1 MFSKDIYVSRR
12 KKLKGLVE
20 EGVII
25 VMGNSESPM
34 SYKDNSYNFVQDST
48 FLYYFGLNSPDLIG
62 VIDIDNE
69 KEYIFGKEF
78 TIDDIV
84 WMGQQKTFKERSK
97 EVGIENF
104 LEDEEL
110 EKLLEKA
117 KINNQ
122 KIHFTNQYRIE
133 NTLKLSNLLGIK
145 LEDVNKE
152 FSEKLLAA
160 IIEMRN
166 LKSDYEI
173 IELEKATNITR
184 EMHLTAMRNVKPGM
198 KGYELVALLECAAKK
213 YNATTSFHTI
223 CTTNGQILHNH
234 FHENIFKEGDIV
246 LLDCGARL
254 DNGYCG
260 DMTTVF
266 PVSGEFSDIQ
276 KDFYSLLIEMFDK
289 AEECTKPGVTN
300 KYVHLEV
307 CKVLAKGMIQR
318 GIMKGNVEEIVES
331 GAHAL
336 FFPHGLGHM
345 IGLDVH
351 DMENFGEN
359 RVGYDD
365 KTKRE
370 TKFGLKSLRMGKEL
384 KPGYVLTIEPG
395 IYFIPELIE
404 RWEKEG
410 KFKEYISYEEVKKYL
425 NFGGMR
431 YEGDFLVT
439 ENGNRR
445 LGDKMPKYYYE
456 IEDILKNNN

>member
-1 MFSKDIYVSRR
+1 MFNRDIYISRR
-12 KKLKGLVE
+12 EKLKELVGSGL
-20 EGVII
+20 II
-25 VMGNSESPM
+25 VVGNSESPM
-34 SYKDNSYNFVQDST
+34 SYKDNAYNFIQDST

-62 VIDIDNE
+62 VIDIENGKD
-69 KEYIFGKEF
+69 YIFGKEF

-84 WMGQQKTFKERSK
+84 WMGQQKTFKERAK
-97 EVGIENF
+97 EVGIDNF
-104 LEDEEL
+104 LEIEEL
-110 EKLLEKA
+110 EKLLKEA
-117 KINNQ
+117 KDNRQ
-122 KIHFTNQYRIE
+122 VIHFTNQYRVE
-133 NTLKLSNLLGIK
+133 NSLKLSNLLGIK
-145 LEDVNKE
+145 LEDINKE
-152 FSEKLLAA
+152 FSEKLLAG

-166 LKSDYEI
+166 IKADYEVV
-173 IELEKATNITR
+173 ELEKATNVTR
-184 EMHLTAMRNVKPGM
+184 EMHLTAMKNVKPGM

-213 YNATTSFHTI
+213 HNATTSFHTI

-234 FHENIFKEGDIV
+234 FHGNEFKDGDIV

-254 DNGYCG
+254 ENGYCG

-266 PVSGEFSDIQ
+266 PVSGEFTSRQ
-276 KDFYSLLIEMFDK
+276 KDLYSLLIEMFER

-307 CKVLAKGMIQR
+307 CKVLAEGMVKR
-318 GIMKGNVEEIVES
+318 GIMKGSVDEIVKA

-359 RVGYDD
+359 RVGYDE
-365 KTKRE
+365 KIERE
-370 TKFGLKSLRMGKEL
+370 TQFGLKSLRMGKEL

-404 RWEKEG
+404 KWEKEG
-410 KFKEYISYEEVKKYL
+410 KFKEYIDYEEVKKYL
-425 NFGGMR
+425 DFGGMR
-431 YEGDFLVT
+431 YEGDFLIT
-439 ENGNRR
+439 ETGNRR

-456 IEDILKNNN
+456 IEEVIKSK

>member
-1 MFSKDIYVSRR
+1 MFNRDIYISRR
-12 KKLKGLVE
+12 EKLKELVGNGL
-20 EGVII
+20 II
-25 VMGNSESPM
+25 VVGNSESPM
-34 SYKDNSYNFVQDST
+34 SYKDNAYNFIQDST

-62 VIDIDNE
+62 VIDIENGKD
-69 KEYIFGKEF
+69 YIFGKEF

-84 WMGQQKTFKERSK
+84 WMGQQKTFKERAK
-97 EVGIENF
+97 EVGIDNF
-104 LEDEEL
+104 LEIEEL
-110 EKLLEKA
+110 EKLLKEA
-117 KINNQ
+117 KDNRQ
-122 KIHFTNQYRIE
+122 VIHFTNQYRVE
-133 NTLKLSNLLGIK
+133 NSLKLSNLLGIK
-145 LEDVNKE
+145 LEDINKA
-152 FSEKLLAA
+152 FSEKLLAG

-166 LKSDYEI
+166 IKADYEVV
-173 IELEKATNITR
+173 ELEKATNVTR
-184 EMHLTAMRNVKPGM
+184 EMHLTAMKNVKPGM

-213 YNATTSFHTI
+213 HNATTSFHTI

-234 FHENIFKEGDIV
+234 FHGNEFKDGDIV

-254 DNGYCG
+254 ENGYCG

-266 PVSGEFSDIQ
+266 PVSGEFTSRQ
-276 KDFYSLLIEMFDK
+276 KDLYSLLIEMFER

-307 CKVLAKGMIQR
+307 CKVLAEGMVKR
-318 GIMKGNVEEIVES
+318 GIMKGSVDEIVKA

-359 RVGYDD
+359 RVGYDE
-365 KTKRE
+365 KIERE
-370 TKFGLKSLRMGKEL
+370 TQFGLKSLRMGKEL

-404 RWEKEG
+404 KWEKEG
-410 KFKEYISYEEVKKYL
+410 KFKEYIDYEEVKRYL
-425 NFGGMR
+425 DFGGMR
-431 YEGDFLVT
+431 YEGDFLIT
-439 ENGNRR
+439 ETGNRR

-456 IEDILKNNN
+456 IEEVIKSK

>member
-1 MFSKDIYVSRR
+1 MFNRDIYISRR
-12 KKLKGLVE
+12 EKLKELVGSGL
-20 EGVII
+20 II
-25 VMGNSESPM
+25 VVGNSESPM
-34 SYKDNSYNFVQDST
+34 SYKDNAYNFIQDST

-62 VIDIDNE
+62 VIDIENGKD
-69 KEYIFGKEF
+69 YIFGKEF

-84 WMGQQKTFKERSK
+84 WMGQQKTFKERAK
-97 EVGIENF
+97 EVGIDNF
-104 LEDEEL
+104 LEIEEL
-110 EKLLEKA
+110 EKLLKEA
-117 KINNQ
+117 KDDRQ
-122 KIHFTNQYRIE
+122 VIHFTNQYRVE
-133 NTLKLSNLLGIK
+133 NSLKLSNLLGIK
-145 LEDVNKE
+145 LEDINKE
-152 FSEKLLAA
+152 FSEKLLAG

-166 LKSDYEI
+166 IKADYEVV
-173 IELEKATNITR
+173 ELEKATNVTR
-184 EMHLTAMRNVKPGM
+184 EMHLTAMKNVKPGM

-213 YNATTSFHTI
+213 HNATTSFHTI

-234 FHENIFKEGDIV
+234 FHGNEFKDGDIV

-254 DNGYCG
+254 ENGYCG

-266 PVSGEFSDIQ
+266 PVSGEFTSRQ
-276 KDFYSLLIEMFDK
+276 KDLYSLLIEMFER

-307 CKVLAKGMIQR
+307 CKVLAEGMVKR
-318 GIMKGNVEEIVES
+318 GIMKGSVDEIVKA

-359 RVGYDD
+359 RVGYDE
-365 KTKRE
+365 KIERE
-370 TKFGLKSLRMGKEL
+370 TQFGLKSLRMGKEL

-404 RWEKEG
+404 KWEKEG
-410 KFKEYISYEEVKKYL
+410 KFKEYIDYEEVKKYL
-425 NFGGMR
+425 DFGGMR
-431 YEGDFLVT
+431 YEGDFLIT
-439 ENGNRR
+439 ETGNRR

-456 IEDILKNNN
+456 IEEVIKSK

>member
-1 MFSKDIYVSRR
+1 MFNRDIYISRR
-12 KKLKGLVE
+12 EKLKELVGSGL
-20 EGVII
+20 II
-25 VMGNSESPM
+25 VVGNSESPM
-34 SYKDNSYNFVQDST
+34 SYKDNAYNFIQDST

-62 VIDIDNE
+62 VIDIENGKD
-69 KEYIFGKEF
+69 YIFGKEF

-84 WMGQQKTFKERSK
+84 WMGQQKTFKERAK
-97 EVGIENF
+97 EVGIDKF
-104 LEDEEL
+104 LEIEEL
-110 EKLLEKA
+110 EKLLKEA
-117 KINNQ
+117 KDDRQ
-122 KIHFTNQYRIE
+122 VIHFTNQYRVE
-133 NTLKLSNLLGIK
+133 NSLKLSNLLGIK
-145 LEDVNKE
+145 LEDINKE
-152 FSEKLLAA
+152 FSEKLLAG

-166 LKSDYEI
+166 IKADYEVV
-173 IELEKATNITR
+173 ELEKATNVTR
-184 EMHLTAMRNVKPGM
+184 EMHLTAMKNVKPGM

-213 YNATTSFHTI
+213 HNATTSFHTI

-234 FHENIFKEGDIV
+234 FHGNEFKDGDIV

-254 DNGYCG
+254 ENGYCG

-266 PVSGEFSDIQ
+266 PVSGEFTSRQ
-276 KDFYSLLIEMFDK
+276 KDLYSLLIEMFER

-307 CKVLAKGMIQR
+307 CKVLAEGMVKR
-318 GIMKGNVEEIVES
+318 GIMKGSVDEIVKA

-359 RVGYDD
+359 RVGYDE
-365 KTKRE
+365 KIKRE
-370 TKFGLKSLRMGKEL
+370 TQFGLKSLRMGKEL

-404 RWEKEG
+404 KWEKEG
-410 KFKEYISYEEVKKYL
+410 KFKEYIDYEEVKKYL
-425 NFGGMR
+425 DFGGMR
-431 YEGDFLVT
+431 YEGDFLIT
-439 ENGNRR
+439 ETGNRR

-456 IEDILKNNN
+456 IEEVIKSK

>member
-1 MFSKDIYVSRR
+1 MFNRDIYISRR
-12 KKLKGLVE
+12 EKLKELVGNGL
-20 EGVII
+20 II
-25 VMGNSESPM
+25 VVGNSESPM
-34 SYKDNSYNFVQDST
+34 SYKDNAYNFIQDST

-62 VIDIDNE
+62 VIDIENGKD
-69 KEYIFGKEF
+69 YIFGKEF

-84 WMGQQKTFKERSK
+84 WMGQQKTFKERAK
-97 EVGIENF
+97 EVGIDNF
-104 LEDEEL
+104 LEIEEL
-110 EKLLEKA
+110 EKLLKEA
-117 KINNQ
+117 KDNRQ
-122 KIHFTNQYRIE
+122 VIHFTNQYRVE
-133 NTLKLSNLLGIK
+133 NSLKLSNLLGIK
-145 LEDVNKE
+145 LEDINKA
-152 FSEKLLAA
+152 FSEKLLAG

-166 LKSDYEI
+166 IKADYEVV
-173 IELEKATNITR
+173 ELEKATNVTR
-184 EMHLTAMRNVKPGM
+184 EMHLTAMKNVKPGM

-213 YNATTSFHTI
+213 HNATTSFHTI

-234 FHENIFKEGDIV
+234 FHGNEFKDGDIV

-254 DNGYCG
+254 GNGYCG

-266 PVSGEFSDIQ
+266 PVSGEFTSRQ
-276 KDFYSLLIEMFDK
+276 KDLYSLLIEMFER

-307 CKVLAKGMIQR
+307 CKVLAEGMVKR
-318 GIMKGNVEEIVES
+318 GIMKGSVDEIVKA

-359 RVGYDD
+359 RVGYDE
-365 KTKRE
+365 KIERE
-370 TKFGLKSLRMGKEL
+370 TQFGLKSLRMGKEL

-404 RWEKEG
+404 KWEKEG
-410 KFKEYISYEEVKKYL
+410 KFKEYIDYEEVKRYL
-425 NFGGMR
+425 DFGGMR
-431 YEGDFLVT
+431 YEGDFLIT
-439 ENGNRR
+439 ETGNRR

-456 IEDILKNNN
+456 IEEVIKSK